1 MIRRRTKSLLLDI
14 EGTTSSIAFVY
25 DIMFPYV
32 RKHVAAFLQQQ
43 LQQPAVEA
51 ACHAMAEEA
60 GFGEVVAWREAVG
73 GSLPSHDGLPGFL
86 AEQVLRLMD
95 SDSKAT
101 GLKALQGLI
110 WQAGF
115 ASGELQSHL
124 YPDVYPAMQG
134 WRDAGIGL
142 NIYSSGSVVAQKLF
156 FGHTP
161 FGDLTPC
168 FTAHFDTA
176 IGSKREAASY
186 TRIAQYL
193 ALPAIDILFL
203 SDVVEEIEAA
213 LASGMLA
220 VAVVRPGNKPL
231 PEVFR
236 GERISGFDELQL
248 EVTAASR

>member
-1 MIRRRTKSLLLDI
+1 MIGRRAKSLLIDI

-32 RKHVAAFLQQQ
+32 RKHVASFLERRFAE
-43 LQQPAVEA
+43 PAVEQ
-51 ACHAMAEEA
+51 ACRAMAQDA
-60 GFGEVVAWREAVG
+60 GFSDVIAWRKSIG
-73 GSLPSHDGLPGFL
+73 CSLPGRESLASFL
-86 AEQVLRLMD
+86 AERVQRLMD
-95 SDSKAT
+95 SDSKTT

-124 YPDVYPAMQG
+124 YPDVYPALQR

-156 FGHTP
+156 FGHTL

-168 FTAHFDTA
+168 FHAHFDTT
-176 IGSKREAASY
+176 IGSKREASSY
-186 TRIAQYL
+186 TRIAQHL
-193 ALPAIDILFL
+193 ALPAADILFL
-203 SDVVEEIEAA
+203 SDVVEEVEAA
-213 LASGMLA
+213 LVAGMQA

-231 PEVFR
+231 PEAF
-236 GERISGFDELQL
+236 GGDQIHSFDELHL
-248 EVTAASR
+248 EFGAASR